1 MTDGLNDSGMQSV
14 WNHLIHKLNGHQ
26 SLHLVSDLGDIKWP
40 FSTRK
45 DPLKIFSS
53 NKTDFYSPGYSLS
66 RLQTKKV

>member
-26 SLHLVSDLGDIKWP
+26 SLHLVYDLGDIKWP
-40 FSTRK
+40 FAT
-45 DPLKIFSS
+45 PKIHEKTFSS
-53 NKTDFYSPGYSLS
+53 DKNDFYSPGYSLS